1 MDKTWG
7 QGQDLYRGSYG
18 KKHPYSSM
26 SHVRGRPFL
35 IAIAPFDSDLSL
47 SQNNELINMV
57 LFGMA
62 PPVLEGARPRE
73 TRQVN
78 PSSEA
83 FGCAG

>member
-62 PPVLEGARPRE
+62 PPVLEGPDLGK
-73 TRQVN
+73 QDK
-78 PSSEA
+78 
-83 FGCAG
+83 

>member
-1 MDKTWG
+1 
-7 QGQDLYRGSYG
+7 
-18 KKHPYSSM
+18 M

-62 PPVLEGARPRE
+62 PPVLEGPDLGK
-73 TRQVN
+73 QDK
-78 PSSEA
+78 
-83 FGCAG
+83 